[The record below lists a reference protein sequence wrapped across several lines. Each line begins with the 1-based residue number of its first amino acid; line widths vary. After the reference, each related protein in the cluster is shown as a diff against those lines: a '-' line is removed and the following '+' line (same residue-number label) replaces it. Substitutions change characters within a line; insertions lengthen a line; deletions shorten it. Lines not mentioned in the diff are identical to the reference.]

1 MPEQHSND
9 AAASVVQDFADRYDL
24 TAAQAKEILDLAD
37 GDPDKA
43 SRFLEKKRRKG
54 PEGAELREPL
64 SSEFT

>member
-9 AAASVVQDFADRYDL
+9 AAARVAEDFADSHDL
-24 TAAQAKEILDLAD
+24 TEAQAKEILDLAD

-43 SRFLEKKRRKG
+43 GRFLEKIRRKG

-64 SSEFT
+64 SAEFT